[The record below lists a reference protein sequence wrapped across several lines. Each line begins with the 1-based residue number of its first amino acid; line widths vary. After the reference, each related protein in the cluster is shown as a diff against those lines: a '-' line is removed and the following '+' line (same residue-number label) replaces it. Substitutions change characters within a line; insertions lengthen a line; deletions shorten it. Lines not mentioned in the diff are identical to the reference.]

1 MLITGVGPG
10 TGAAVARRFSAGGY
24 DVAMLARNG
33 ERLATLERQ
42 IENAKGYV
50 CDVTDTAHL
59 D

>member
-1 MLITGVGPG
+1 MSSDSANRPLMLITGV
-10 TGAAVARRFSAGGY
+10 
-24 DVAMLARNG
+24 ARNG